1 MSELNEIN
9 WAAFQFDGD
18 NELWTEVQ
26 RTLEEFEEAEVHS
39 CTAPELDANQRAETT
54 FGAVVAPVRPSPLAP
69 PGHSSSVETE
79 SAALALRVV

>member
-39 CTAPELDANQRAETT
+39 CTAPELDANQRAY
-54 FGAVVAPVRPSPLAP
+54 FCGKA
-69 PGHSSSVETE
+69 
-79 SAALALRVV
+79 AALGEIRSHLKAVREMALARKTS